1 MKTKKQIIE
10 RLNGNI
16 KDIKDLIKDIDSWDI
31 YHDENWYNLI
41 EALQEAVNYIKTH

>member
-1 MKTKKQIIE
+1 MKTKKEIIE

-31 YHDENWYNLI
+31 YNDENWEELI
-41 EALQEAVNYIKTH
+41 ESMKEAIDYINKK